1 MLFIDNPVIFRVIQ
15 YDMYYNTTS
24 SHYNLCVV
32 KNNTQRNIF
41 GMEKETWHTL
51 AKSRMK
57 ALGITQEQLAEKLG
71 VTQGAIGHWLNKR
84 REPAMDV
91 ILEIMSALD
100 VKSINI
106 GIDGRIVSDE
116 PNLTLAPPD
125 LHRIPVISY
134 VQAGMWTAT
143 QEIREC
149 DGTMAYIT
157 TDLELGERAFA
168 IVIRGNSME
177 PEFTE
182 GDLVLIDPD
191 EPLHPGDFVVAKNGE
206 EEATFKKYRP
216 RGVSEGGKEI
226 FELAPLNED
235 YATLRSDR
243 QPIQIIGT
251 MVEHRRR
258 RRRR

>member
-1 MLFIDNPVIFRVIQ
+1 MESVGDRIRRLRKSLGLTQ
-15 YDMYYNTTS
+15 
-24 SHYNLCVV
+24 V
-32 KNNTQRNIF
+32 K
-41 GMEKETWHTL
+41 L
-51 AKSRMK
+51 AQM
-57 ALGITQEQLAEKLG
+57 LGIKAPSVVQWESDKTNLSGENLLNAAKLFG
-71 VTQGAIGHWLNKR
+71 VT
-84 REPAMDV
+84 PDY
-91 ILEIMSALD
+91 ILYGGEIEQSAA
-100 VKSINI
+100 
-106 GIDGRIVSDE
+106 
-116 PNLTLAPPD
+116 PNMEMAQPD
-125 LHRIPVISY
+125 IHRIPVISY
-134 VQAGMWTAT
+134 VQAGVWTAPN
-143 QEIREC
+143 EIREC
-149 DGTMAYIT
+149 DGNMAYIT

-216 RGVSEGGKEI
+216 RGYSEDGKEI
-226 FELAPLNED
+226 FELAPLNDD
-235 YATLRSDR
+235 YATMRSDR

>member
-1 MLFIDNPVIFRVIQ
+1 MESVGDRIRRLRKSLGLTQ
-15 YDMYYNTTS
+15 
-24 SHYNLCVV
+24 V
-32 KNNTQRNIF
+32 K
-41 GMEKETWHTL
+41 L
-51 AKSRMK
+51 AQM
-57 ALGITQEQLAEKLG
+57 LGIKAPSVVQWESDKTNLSGENLLNAAKLFG
-71 VTQGAIGHWLNKR
+71 VT
-84 REPAMDV
+84 PDY
-91 ILEIMSALD
+91 ILYGGEIEQSA
-100 VKSINI
+100 V
-106 GIDGRIVSDE
+106 
-116 PNLTLAPPD
+116 PNMEMAQPD
-125 LHRIPVISY
+125 IHRIPVISY
-134 VQAGMWTAT
+134 VQAGVWTAPN
-143 QEIREC
+143 EIREC
-149 DGTMAYIT
+149 DGNMAYIT

-216 RGVSEGGKEI
+216 RGYSEDGKEI
-226 FELAPLNED
+226 FELAPLNDD
-235 YATLRSDR
+235 YATMRSDR